1 MGQKMHRLVTARTY
15 AISAGSGSLDGRD
28 KNMDMMDQLELELR
42 RLADDLAVLRAIL
55 VGIINSLPPPGKGPE
70 SVAA

>member
-1 MGQKMHRLVTARTY
+1 MQFVLAVGVFEVK
-15 AISAGSGSLDGRD
+15 D
-28 KNMDMMDQLELELR
+28 KAVDMMDQLELELR

-55 VGIINSLPPPGKGPE
+55 VGIIDSLPPPGKDPE